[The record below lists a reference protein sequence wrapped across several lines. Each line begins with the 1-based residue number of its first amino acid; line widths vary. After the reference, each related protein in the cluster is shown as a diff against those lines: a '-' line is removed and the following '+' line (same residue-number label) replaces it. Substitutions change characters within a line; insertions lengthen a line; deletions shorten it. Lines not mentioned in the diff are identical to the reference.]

1 MRSIVLDSSPNCH
14 HTALSYM
21 STPRKSTKA
30 RLIEAALDL
39 FAERGVTETTTKAVA
54 ERARVNEVT
63 LFRNFGNKYRLLL
76 AVIEDSAVFAKLVHA
91 LVEQASN
98 RNDVAGFL
106 QEYARESLCTLNK
119 APDLVRSIVGEAG
132 HYPTENRQALG
143 KGLSEANRY
152 VAEYLERAI
161 AAENLTSSLTAEQIV
176 NLLNFLLVGYFVVE
190 SSTEGYIYW
199 DEQDDFLDS
208 LATLFLQGSFPLT
221 DKPSQVADTGIVG
234 SESAEIADLP
244 ASLVR
249 SLFRKAKRTGKQEY
263 ALVYVLFGGGL
274 SEAEVLSLER
284 SHSIVEPHQH
294 ILQIAHGAKR
304 QVPLNQWI
312 MGFRYGTNT
321 TNPLTQW
328 LKTRKDEQTAIFI
341 NNVEQALTG
350 AELQEIWQNL
360 TADLLTPQ
368 GEPPAIDCTRQT
380 WCIEMLMRGI
390 ELEDL
395 SILSGIE
402 IPYLQHY
409 AQRAR
414 NKAALESAARLDR
427 KNPRS
432 RTESQNDTAQ
442 N

>member
-1 MRSIVLDSSPNCH
+1 MSS
-14 HTALSYM
+14 
-21 STPRKSTKA
+21 PRKSTKA

-54 ERARVNEVT
+54 ERAQVNEVT

-91 LVEQASN
+91 LVEQASAK
-98 RNDVAGFL
+98 DSVAGFL
-106 QEYARESLCTLNK
+106 QEYAQESLRTLNK

-132 HYPTENRQALG
+132 NYPIENRQALG

-152 VAEYLERAI
+152 VAEYLETAI
-161 AAENLTSSLTAEQIV
+161 AAEDLATNLTAEQIV
-176 NLLNFLLVGYFVVE
+176 NLLNFLLLGYFVVE

-199 DEQDDFLDS
+199 DESDDFLKS
-208 LATLFLQGSFPLT
+208 LVTLFLQGSLTPLPT
-221 DKPSQVADTGIVG
+221 QSNVSETSIVKVE
-234 SESAEIADLP
+234 SEEIADLP

-249 SLFRKAKRTGKQEY
+249 SLFRNAKKTGKQEY
-263 ALVYVLFGGGL
+263 ALVYVLFGAGL
-274 SEAEVLSLER
+274 SLAEILALER
-284 SHSIVEPHQH
+284 SHSIVEPQQH
-294 ILQIAHGAKR
+294 ILQINYGTKR

-312 MGFRYGTNT
+312 MGYRYGTSN
-321 TNPLTQW
+321 TNPLIQW
-328 LKTRKDEQTAIFI
+328 LRSRKDEQSAVFIGESKEAIT
-341 NNVEQALTG
+341 ES
-350 AELQEIWQNL
+350 ELREIWQNL

-368 GEPPAIDCTRQT
+368 GTTPTIDRARQT
-380 WCIEMLMRGI
+380 WCIEMLMRGM

-402 IPYLQHY
+402 IQHLRHY

-414 NKAALESAARLDR
+414 NKAALESAVRLDR
-427 KNPRS
+427 KKPRAS
-432 RTESQNDTAQ
+432 KTDQNDATQ